1 MPIFVKVKS
10 LRGTLYFF
18 SGEPQKAAMEFEAA
32 IKIIEQ
38 INFPSIFLLLSNVF
52 QAFACKL
59 DLGEFEEAI
68 VLTKPYVDNIDRYK
82 PTSIHPLTKQFFTVY
97 PQMFKSFMLAMK
109 LEHDA
114 AVALAEETYEA
125 MNSSLSVA
133 DISRGWACLSLGFI
147 FVMNKRFDQALKIY
161 NTALQFSRKARY
173 RQLESKAMYGLAEA
187 YRNIGDLTKAK
198 ECCLQA
204 KDILIKIE
212 SKLDLAKV
220 LVEEAL
226 IGREMRELGCQ
237 DNFEMAIALF
247 TELNAPKQVER
258 VRKLMG

>member
-1 MPIFVKVKS
+1 MGQLF
-10 LRGTLYFF
+10 
-18 SGEPQKAAMEFEAA
+18 
-32 IKIIEQ
+32 
-38 INFPSIFLLLSNVF
+38 VF
-52 QAFACKL
+52 QAFTCQLEL
-59 DLGEFEEAI
+59 DECEEAI

-82 PTSIHPLTKQFFTVY
+82 YTDHPLMRQLFTVY
-97 PQMFKSFMLAMK
+97 PQIVQSFMLAMK

-114 AVALAEETYEA
+114 SVALTEETYEVIT
-125 MNSSLSVA
+125 NGSLSMY
-133 DISRGWACLSLGFI
+133 DTSRSLACLYLGFVC
-147 FVMNKRFDQALKIY
+147 VMNKRFDQALKIY

-226 IGREMRELGCQ
+226 IAREMREHGYD
-237 DNFEMAIALF
+237 DNFEKAIALF